1 MAASKLF
8 GSIELLFIKIF
19 VATIIFCVAYK
30 PQSIAESINWNKEI
44 EMSTK
49 QIFSTNF
56 EVFGKVQ
63 GVFFRKHTEKQAK
76 LFGLRGWCMNT
87 SQGTVRGQMEGEL
100 DKVNEIRKPLHSV
113 RFLLDKKILQLS
125 FEPQFYICEKDQLIC
140 ARRKRIFT
148 ST

>member
-30 PQSIAESINWNKEI
+30 PQSIVESINWNKEI

-100 DKVNEIRKPLHSV
+100 DKVNEMKNWLETKGSPKSRI
-113 RFLLDKKILQLS
+113 DKAVFSETKEIPDYT
-125 FEPQFYICEKDQLIC
+125 FKAFTI
-140 ARRKRIFT
+140 KR
-148 ST
+148 